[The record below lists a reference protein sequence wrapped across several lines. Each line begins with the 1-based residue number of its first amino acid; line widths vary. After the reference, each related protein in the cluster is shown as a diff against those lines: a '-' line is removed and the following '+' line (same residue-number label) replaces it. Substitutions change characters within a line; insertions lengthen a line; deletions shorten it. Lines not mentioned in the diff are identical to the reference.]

1 MAGVPKQNKTVMRF
15 SDYRPLGL
23 IFACDSSSN
32 VSIMEISELQSRLQ
46 IFAEERDWDQ
56 FHSLKNLVLALVG
69 EVGELAELLQWVDDS
84 KIGEFLDSGGRVRLG
99 DEVVDILLYLLRFA
113 DKAGLDINAAVISK
127 LKLNAEKYP
136 IEKSK
141 GSAKKYNELG

>member
-1 MAGVPKQNKTVMRF
+1 
-15 SDYRPLGL
+15 
-23 IFACDSSSN
+23 
-32 VSIMEISELQSRLQ
+32 MEISELQSRLQ

-99 DEVVDILLYLLRFA
+99 DEVVDVLLYLLRFA

>member
-15 SDYRPLGL
+15 GDYRPLGL
-23 IFACDSSSN
+23 IFARDSSSN

-46 IFAEERDWDQ
+46 IFAEDRDWDP

-99 DEVVDILLYLLRFA
+99 DEVVDVLLYLLRFA